1 MLAGTPGFQSPEQLK
16 LENIHGRTDVFS
28 LGGVLAEMFGQ
39 RPLWEGYT
47 HYQIMYKLTVEGVH
61 PPISHL
67 PSEVQKICK
76 SCFAE
81 KIKKVNSVAALNKLL
96 QLAKLWA

>member
-1 MLAGTPGFQSPEQLK
+1 MYS
-16 LENIHGRTDVFS
+16 VCM
-28 LGGVLAEMFGQ
+28 GGVLAEMFGE

-67 PSEVQKICK
+67 PSEVQEICK

-81 KIKKVNSVAALNKLL
+81 KVKRMNSTSADALNRLL